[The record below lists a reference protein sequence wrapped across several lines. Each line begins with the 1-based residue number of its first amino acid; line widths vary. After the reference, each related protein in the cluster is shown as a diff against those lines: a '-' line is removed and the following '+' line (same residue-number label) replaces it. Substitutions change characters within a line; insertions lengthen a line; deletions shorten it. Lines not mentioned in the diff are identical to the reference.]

1 MPFLF
6 AAGGIE
12 RKQALV
18 RGTQVKGVA
27 HFNWRHF
34 IGDFTWIVRLFHI
47 ACTEHPGFFQVV
59 NVIGVNLFQ
68 R

>member
-6 AAGGIE
+6 AAGGIQ

-34 IGDFTWIVRLFHI
+34 IGDFLDRSAASHRQYGTPRLLS
-47 ACTEHPGFFQVV
+47 ACGRY
-59 NVIGVNLFQ
+59 Q